1 MENSFG
7 FQNGHSTNNAIVKLV
22 DKMFD
27 SFEKEQFT
35 LGVFIQSNAFD
46 HTVDHS
52 ISLKKMKPHGMSD
65 KNLS

>member
-35 LGVFIQSNAFD
+35 LGVFI
-46 HTVDHS
+46 
-52 ISLKKMKPHGMSD
+52 
-65 KNLS
+65 